1 MNVTGGTMKSNA
13 TLKVWGRLGI
23 AIVVISGLVTA
34 GTAAR
39 ATGPVAQDNAARAAG
54 YSYSGAEGPGY
65 WGELD
70 PAWENC
76 EVNAR
81 QSPINIEGFTTDPNL
96 GPLAL
101 NLHETEVNLINNGHT
116 IEQEYEPGN
125 TLMFEGVVYELLQF
139 HFHTLSEH
147 AIAGKRG
154 EMELHA
160 VFRSQETG
168 NLAVI
173 GQIYKVGKENEFLKA
188 FDHVLPKHE
197 GERSTSETK
206 INVEEAFKDGP
217 GYFTYPG
224 SLTTPPCSP
233 IVNWIVL
240 KKRATMSEEQFH
252 LFNSILGNNF
262 RPVQPLNGRTVR
274 ASR

>member
-1 MNVTGGTMKSNA
+1 MKSNT

-23 AIVVISGLVTA
+23 AAVVISGLVTA
-34 GTAAR
+34 GTIAQ
-39 ATGPVAQDNAARAAG
+39 ATGPVAQDAAARSTEF
-54 YSYSGAEGPGY
+54 SYSGDKGPGY

-70 PAWENC
+70 PAWEDC
-76 EVNAR
+76 EGNAR
-81 QSPINIEGFTTDPNL
+81 QSPINIEQSTPDANL

-101 NLHETEVNLINNGHT
+101 NLHETEINLINNGHT
-116 IEQEYEPGN
+116 IEQEYEPGS

-147 AIAGKRG
+147 AIDGKRG

-160 VFRSQETG
+160 VFRNQETG

-173 GQIYKVGKENEFLKA
+173 GQIYKLGKENEFLKA
-188 FDHVLPKHE
+188 FEQMLPRHE
-197 GERSTSETK
+197 GEHNTSETK

-217 GYFTYPG
+217 GYFTYLG

-240 KKRATMSEEQFH
+240 KKRATMSEAQ
-252 LFNSILGNNF
+252 LKMFNSILGNNF

-274 ASR
+274 ESR

>member
-1 MNVTGGTMKSNA
+1 MKSNT
-13 TLKVWGRLGI
+13 TLKVWVRAG
-23 AIVVISGLVTA
+23 VVALAISGLITV
-34 GTAAR
+34 GTNVG
-39 ATGPVAQDNAARAAG
+39 ATGPVAQDAAARSSEF
-54 YSYSGAEGPGY
+54 SYSGGTGPGY

-70 PAWENC
+70 PAWEDC

-81 QSPINIEGFTTDPNL
+81 QSPINIEQSTTDPNL
-96 GPLAL
+96 GPLVL
-101 NLHETEVNLINNGHT
+101 NLHGTKVNLINNGHT
-116 IEQEYEPGN
+116 IEQEYEPGS

-147 AIAGKRG
+147 AIEGKRG

-160 VFRSQETG
+160 VFRNPESG

-173 GQIYKVGKENEFLKA
+173 GQIYKLGKENEFLKA
-188 FDHVLPKHE
+188 FDQMLPRHE
-197 GERSTSETK
+197 GEHSTSEME
-206 INVEEAFKDGP
+206 INVDEAFKDGP

-240 KKRATMSEEQFH
+240 KKRATMSEEQLNRFV
-252 LFNSILGNNF
+252 SILGNNF